1 MANHGFCHVVLITT
15 YYNIIFFHFQSFH
28 SCFSVLYLNKKSKEN
43 SFMGFLAAF
52 MGFILL
58 LVLFVVAVTV
68 STVTGT
74 FGAIAD
80 DMNED
85 KG

>member
-1 MANHGFCHVVLITT
+1 
-15 YYNIIFFHFQSFH
+15 
-28 SCFSVLYLNKKSKEN
+28 
-43 SFMGFLAAF
+43 MGFLAAF

-74 FGAIAD
+74 FCEIAD
-80 DMNED
+80 EMNED
-85 KG
+85 NG

>member
-1 MANHGFCHVVLITT
+1 
-15 YYNIIFFHFQSFH
+15 
-28 SCFSVLYLNKKSKEN
+28 
-43 SFMGFLAAF
+43 MGFLAAF
-52 MGFILL
+52 LGLILL
-58 LVLFVVAVTV
+58 LVLVVVAVTV

>member
-1 MANHGFCHVVLITT
+1 
-15 YYNIIFFHFQSFH
+15 
-28 SCFSVLYLNKKSKEN
+28 
-43 SFMGFLAAF
+43 MGVIAAF
-52 MGFILL
+52 MGVILL
-58 LVLFVVAVTV
+58 LVLFIVAVTV

>member
-1 MANHGFCHVVLITT
+1 
-15 YYNIIFFHFQSFH
+15 
-28 SCFSVLYLNKKSKEN
+28 
-43 SFMGFLAAF
+43 MGFLAAF

-68 STVTGT
+68 STVT

>member
-1 MANHGFCHVVLITT
+1 MKLEVKA
-15 YYNIIFFHFQSFH
+15 HFYPVHQR
-28 SCFSVLYLNKKSKEN
+28 KSKEKRI
-43 SFMGFLAAF
+43 MGFLAAF
-52 MGFILL
+52 LGLILL

>member
-1 MANHGFCHVVLITT
+1 
-15 YYNIIFFHFQSFH
+15 
-28 SCFSVLYLNKKSKEN
+28 
-43 SFMGFLAAF
+43 MGFLAAF

-68 STVTGT
+68 SNVTGN

>member
-1 MANHGFCHVVLITT
+1 
-15 YYNIIFFHFQSFH
+15 
-28 SCFSVLYLNKKSKEN
+28 
-43 SFMGFLAAF
+43 MGFLAAF

-85 KG
+85 KR